1 MIVKVG
7 GSVAEKIPEIVQA
20 LKDTNS
26 IIVPGGWKFAE
37 LIRKLRVSDEY
48 SHWMAIAA
56 MNIYG
61 YYISD
66 HGIPLVEPETF
77 DDLIKCK
84 RPAVVLPYILLRK
97 HDELPH
103 SWDVTSDSISIW
115 LAVKLGEK
123 VVKVTASGG
132 LIFNGKIVD
141 RIEASKL
148 VGRETVIDRYAP
160 TLLKN
165 HGIELFVCGVREL
178 KKYILSGR
186 AIGTLIEG
194 R

>member
-7 GSVAEKIPEIVQA
+7 GSVADRLAEVVDALRGTNAIV
-20 LKDTNS
+20 
-26 IIVPGGWKFAE
+26 VPGGWRFADLVRE
-37 LIRKLRVSDEY
+37 LRIGDEP

-56 MNIYG
+56 MNMYG

-66 HGIPLVEPETF
+66 HGLPLVEPENF
-77 DDLIKCK
+77 DELMECE
-84 RPAVVLPYILLRK
+84 RPAVVLPYVLLRK

-103 SWDVTSDSISIW
+103 SWDVTSDSISVW
-115 LAVKLGEK
+115 LAVKLGEE

-132 LIFNGKIVD
+132 LILDGRIVE

-148 VGRETVIDRYAP
+148 VGKETVIDKYAP

-165 HGIELFVCGVREL
+165 HGVDMFVCGVEEL